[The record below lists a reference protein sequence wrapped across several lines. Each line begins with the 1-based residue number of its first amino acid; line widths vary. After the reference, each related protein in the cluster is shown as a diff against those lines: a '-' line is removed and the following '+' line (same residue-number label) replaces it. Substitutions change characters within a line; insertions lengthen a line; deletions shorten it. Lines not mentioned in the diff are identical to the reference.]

1 MEPIDRITPTQR
13 PSGKAQ
19 GYQRWRDL
27 LFLHWT
33 VPEQVL
39 RSLVPPALEIDT
51 YDGNAYVGLV
61 PFAMLGVRPA
71 WLPERMGFDF
81 LETNVR
87 TYVHAGGRDPGV
99 YFFSLEA
106 ASWLA
111 VHAARLGW
119 GLPYHHARM
128 RMDKA
133 NDCITY
139 ESRRRSGTEPRL
151 TVRYRIGREL
161 GASAPG
167 MLEHFLFER
176 YLLHVVRGSSLRIG
190 QVHHTPYPVWTAE
203 LEECSDEL
211 MAAGGLPAPTEP
223 PALCHYSPGV
233 DVEVF
238 ALRRQQ

>member
-1 MEPIDRITPTQR
+1 MEMIDRITPTRR
-13 PSGKAQ
+13 PAGKVQ

-33 VPEQVL
+33 VPEPAL
-39 RSLVPPALEIDT
+39 RALVPAALQIDT
-51 YDGNAYVGLV
+51 YGGNAYVGLV
-61 PFAMLGVRPA
+61 PFMMLGVRPA
-71 WLPERMGFDF
+71 WLPERLGFDF
-81 LETNVR
+81 LETNLR
-87 TYVHAGGRDPGV
+87 TYVHVDGRDPGV

-133 NDCITY
+133 DGCVAY
-139 ESRRRSGTEPRL
+139 ESRRRSGSEPRL
-151 TVRYRIGREL
+151 AVRYRVGREL

-167 MLEHFLFER
+167 TLEHFLFER
-176 YLLHVVRGSSLRIG
+176 YLLHVVRGSSLRTG

-203 LEECSDEL
+203 IEECSDEI
-211 MAAGGLPAPTEP
+211 MAAGGLPAPARP
-223 PALCHYSPGV
+223 PELCHYSPGV
-233 DVEVF
+233 DVEIF
-238 ALRRQQ
+238 ALRRQ